1 MVLYKFENNYL
12 KEVFNMKSDNA
23 KKGVARA
30 PHRSLFYASGYTDEE
45 LDQPLVGIICAK
57 NELIPG
63 HIELDRISEAVKAGV
78 RMCGGTPIEF
88 PAIGVC
94 DGIAMGHE
102 GMKYSLVTRE
112 LIADSVECVA
122 KAHQF
127 DALVMIPNCDKIVPG
142 MLMAAARLDLPTV
155 FVSGGPMMP
164 GHVMDPSNPYFGKNL
179 SLTDMFEAVGGLA
192 VGKITETQLKDMEH
206 AACPGCGACSGMFT
220 ANSMNCLTEV
230 LGLGLPGNGTIP
242 AVTGERIALA
252 KHAGMAVMNLY
263 KKGITARQMMTE
275 ENFKNG
281 LAADMALG
289 CSSNTMLHLPAIAH
303 EAGIE
308 IDLHLVNEISEHT
321 PNLCH
326 LAPAGHTF
334 MCELNDAGGVQA
346 VLAELAKKNLINTS
360 LITATGKTI
369 AENIKGVVNRNPEIL
384 RPIENPFS
392 DNGGIAILFG
402 NLAPNGTV
410 VKRSACAKELML
422 HTGPARVFN
431 DESEAMEAVQKAQI
445 KSGDVVVIRYEGP
458 KGGPG
463 MREMLAVTAALAGQ
477 GLDKEVAL
485 ITDGRFSGATRGA
498 SLGHCSPE
506 AAVGGPIALVE
517 EGDMITLDINNYK
530 IHLEVSDE
538 ELAARKAKWVAPEP
552 KVKTGYLARYAK
564 LVSSA
569 DKGAI
574 LQ

>member
-1 MVLYKFENNYL
+1 
-12 KEVFNMKSDNA
+12 MKSDNA
-23 KKGVARA
+23 KKGIERA
-30 PHRSLFYASGYTDEE
+30 PHRSLFYAMGYTKEE
-45 LDQPLVGIICAK
+45 LDRPLVGVCCAK
-57 NELIPG
+57 NEIIPG
-63 HIELDRISEAVKAGV
+63 HIELDRIAQAVKDGI
-78 RMCGGTPIEF
+78 RMAGGTPVEF

-112 LIADSVECVA
+112 LIADSIECMT

-155 FVSGGPMMP
+155 FCSGGPMLP
-164 GHVMDPSNPYFGKNL
+164 GRIPGTDETNPYAGRNL
-179 SLTDMFEAVGGLA
+179 SLSDMFEAVGA
-192 VGKITETQLKDMEH
+192 VASGRINQAQLEQMEEYT
-206 AACPGCGACSGMFT
+206 CPGCGACSGMFT
-220 ANSMNCLTEV
+220 ANSMNCLTEAI
-230 LGLGLPGNGTIP
+230 GLGLPGNGTIP
-242 AVTGERIALA
+242 AVTGRRIALA
-252 KHAGMAVMNLY
+252 KKAGMAVMDMLA
-263 KKGITARQMMTE
+263 KGITARRMFTKQ
-275 ENFKNG
+275 NFINA

-289 CSSNTMLHLPAIAH
+289 CSSNTMLHVPAIAH
-303 EAGIE
+303 EAGIQ
-308 IDLHLVNEISEHT
+308 IDLHDVNDISNRT

-334 MCELNDAGGVQA
+334 MCQLDEAGGVQA
-346 VLAELAKKNLINTS
+346 VLAELAKKNLIDTS
-360 LITATGKTI
+360 LITVTGKTV
-369 AENIKGVVNRNPEIL
+369 AENIKGVINRDPQTI

-392 DNGGIAILFG
+392 DNGGLAILFG

-410 VKRSACAKELML
+410 VKRSACAKELMK
-422 HTGPARVFN
+422 HTGPARVFD
-431 DESEAMEAVQKAQI
+431 DESEAMAAVQGRKI
-445 KSGDVVVIRYEGP
+445 KKGDVVVIRYEGP

-477 GLDKEVAL
+477 GLDKDVVL

-506 AAVGGPIALVE
+506 AAVGGPIALVH
-517 EGDMITLDINNYK
+517 EGDNITIDINAYS
-530 IHLEVSDE
+530 ITLEVSDE
-538 ELAARKAKWVAPEP
+538 ELAKRRSEWKEPVP
-552 KVKTGYLARYAK
+552 KVSTGYLARYAK

-574 LQ
+574 LE

>member
-1 MVLYKFENNYL
+1 
-12 KEVFNMKSDNA
+12 MKSDNA
-23 KKGVARA
+23 KKGIERA
-30 PHRSLFYASGYTDEE
+30 PHRSLFYAMGYTKEE
-45 LDQPLVGIICAK
+45 LDRPLVGVCCAK
-57 NELIPG
+57 NEIIPG
-63 HIELDRISEAVKAGV
+63 HIELDRIAQAVKDGI
-78 RMCGGTPIEF
+78 RMAGGTPVEF

-112 LIADSVECVA
+112 LIADSIECMT

-155 FVSGGPMMP
+155 FCSGGPMLP
-164 GHVMDPSNPYFGKNL
+164 GRIPGKDESNPYAGRNL
-179 SLTDMFEAVGGLA
+179 SLSDMFEAVGA
-192 VGKITETQLKDMEH
+192 VASGRINQAQLEQMEEV
-206 AACPGCGACSGMFT
+206 ACPGCGACSGMFT
-220 ANSMNCLTEV
+220 ANSMNCLTEAI
-230 LGLGLPGNGTIP
+230 GLGLPGNGTIP
-242 AVTGERIALA
+242 AVTGRRIALA
-252 KHAGMAVMNLY
+252 KKAGMAVMDMLN
-263 KKGITARQMMTE
+263 KGITARRMFTK
-275 ENFKNG
+275 ENFMNA

-289 CSSNTMLHLPAIAH
+289 CSSNTMLHVPAIAH
-303 EAGIE
+303 EAGIQ
-308 IDLHLVNEISEHT
+308 IDLHDVHEISNRT

-334 MCELNDAGGVQA
+334 MCQLDEAGGVQA
-346 VLAELAKKNLINTS
+346 VLAELAKKNLIDTS
-360 LITATGKTI
+360 LMTVTGKTL
-369 AENIKGVVNRNPEIL
+369 AENIKGAINRDPETI

-392 DNGGIAILFG
+392 DNGGLAILFG

-410 VKRSACAKELML
+410 VKRSACAKELMK
-422 HTGPARVFN
+422 HTGPARVFD
-431 DESEAMEAVQKAQI
+431 DESEAMAAVQGRKI
-445 KSGDVVVIRYEGP
+445 NKGDVVVIRYEGP

-477 GLDKEVAL
+477 GLDKDVVL

-506 AAVGGPIALVE
+506 AAVGGPIALVQ
-517 EGDMITLDINNYK
+517 EGDNITIDINAYS
-530 IHLEVSDE
+530 ITLEVSDE
-538 ELAARKAKWVAPEP
+538 ELAKRRDQWKAPEP

-574 LQ
+574 LE

>member
-1 MVLYKFENNYL
+1 MSETNSK
-12 KEVFNMKSDNA
+12 KSDNA
-23 KKGVARA
+23 IKGTARA
-30 PHRSLFYASGYTDEE
+30 PHRSLFYAAGFTDEE
-45 LDQPLVGIICAK
+45 LERPIVGVICAK

-78 RMCGGTPIEF
+78 RMAGGTPVEF

-164 GHVMDPSNPYFGKNL
+164 GRLPGNDASNPYSGKNI
-179 SLTDMFEAVGGLA
+179 SLTDMFEAIGGLA
-192 VGKITETQLKDMEH
+192 VGKINEAQLKELENY
-206 AACPGCGACSGMFT
+206 ACPGCGACSGMFT

-242 AVTGERIALA
+242 AVTGRRIQLA
-252 KHAGMAVMNLY
+252 KHAGMAVMDLY
-263 KKGITARQMMTE
+263 KKGITARRMMTKE
-275 ENFKNG
+275 SFANG

-303 EAGIE
+303 EAGIS
-308 IDLHLVNEISEHT
+308 IDLHEVNEISNRT

-334 MCELNDAGGVQA
+334 MCELDDAGGVQA
-346 VLAELAKKNLINTS
+346 VLAELAKKNLIDTS
-360 LITATGKTI
+360 AMTVTGKTI
-369 AENIKGVVNRNPEIL
+369 AENIKGVRNRNPEVL

-410 VKRSACAKELML
+410 VKRSACAPELMH

-431 DESEAMEAVQKAQI
+431 DESEAMEAVQKSQI
-445 KSGDVVVIRYEGP
+445 KAGDVVVIRYEGP

-477 GLDKEVAL
+477 GLDKQVAL

-517 EGDMITLDINNYK
+517 EGDKITLDINNYK
-530 IHLEVSDE
+530 ITLEVSDE
-538 ELAARKAKWVAPEP
+538 ELARRRANWKPLPP
-552 KVKTGYLARYAK
+552 KVTEGYLARYAK

-574 LQ
+574 LE

>member
-1 MVLYKFENNYL
+1 
-12 KEVFNMKSDNA
+12 MKSDNA
-23 KKGVARA
+23 KKGLARA
-30 PHRSLFYASGYTDEE
+30 PHRSLFYAMGFTDEE
-45 LDQPLVGIICAK
+45 LERPLVGVCCAK
-57 NELIPG
+57 NEIIPG
-63 HIELDRISEAVKAGV
+63 HIELDRIAEAVKAGV
-78 RMCGGTPIEF
+78 RMAGGTPIEF

-112 LIADSVECVA
+112 LIADSIECMT

-164 GHVMDPSNPYFGKNL
+164 GHLPGNDASNPYSGRNL
-179 SLTDMFEAVGGLA
+179 SLTDMFEAVGA
-192 VGKITETQLKDMEH
+192 VASGRITEEQLREMESV
-206 AACPGCGACSGMFT
+206 ACPGCGACSGMFT
-220 ANSMNCLTEV
+220 ANSMNCLTESI
-230 LGLGLPGNGTIP
+230 GLGLPGNGTIP
-242 AVTGERIALA
+242 AVSGRRIALA
-252 KHAGMAVMNLY
+252 KKAGMKVMEMFER
-263 KKGITARQMMTE
+263 GITARKMLTMKNF
-275 ENFKNG
+275 ENA

-303 EAGIE
+303 EAGLS
-308 IDLHLVNEISEHT
+308 IDLHMVNEISNRT

-334 MCELNDAGGVQA
+334 MCELDDAGGVQA
-346 VLAELAKKNLINTS
+346 VLAELGKKNLIDTS
-360 LITATGKTI
+360 LMTVTGKTV
-369 AENIKGVVNRNPEIL
+369 AENIAGVRNRNPEVL

-392 DNGGIAILFG
+392 DNGGLAILFG

-410 VKRSACAKELML
+410 VKRSACAKELMK

-431 DESEAMEAVQKAQI
+431 DESEAMEAVQNRKI

-517 EGDMITLDINNYK
+517 EGDLITLDINNYK
-530 IHLEVSDE
+530 ITLEVSDE
-538 ELAARKAKWVAPEP
+538 ELERRRAAWKAPEP
-552 KVKTGYLARYAK
+552 KVKIGYLARYAK

-574 LQ
+574 LE

>member
-1 MVLYKFENNYL
+1 MK
-12 KEVFNMKSDNA
+12 KSDNA
-23 KKGVARA
+23 IVGTARA

-45 LDQPLVGIICAK
+45 LAQPMVGIICAK

-63 HIELDRISEAVKAGV
+63 HIELDRIAEAVKAGV
-78 RMCGGTPIEF
+78 RLAGGTPVEF

-164 GHVMDPSNPYFGKNL
+164 GHLPGHDASNPYSGKNL

-192 VGKITETQLKDMEH
+192 VGKVTEDQLNEL
-206 AACPGCGACSGMFT
+206 AQYACPGCGACSGMFT

-242 AVTGERIALA
+242 AVTGRRIQLA
-252 KHAGMAVMNLY
+252 KHAGMQVMEMY
-263 KKGITARQMMTE
+263 KRGITARKMMTK
-275 ENFKNG
+275 ENFENA

-289 CSSNTMLHLPAIAH
+289 CSSNTMLHVPAIMH
-303 EAGIE
+303 EAGLE
-308 IDLHLVNEISEHT
+308 LDLHEVNEISNRT

-334 MCELNDAGGVQA
+334 MCELDDAGGVQA
-346 VLAELAKKNLINTS
+346 VLAELAKKNLIHTD

-369 AENIKGVVNRNPEIL
+369 AENIKGVKNRNPEIL
-384 RPIENPFS
+384 RPIENPYS
-392 DNGGIAILFG
+392 DNGGIAVLFG

-431 DESEAMEAVQKAQI
+431 DEAEAMEAVQKAQI
-445 KSGDVVVIRYEGP
+445 HPGDVVVIRYEGP

-477 GLDKEVAL
+477 GLDKQVAL

-506 AAVGGPIALVE
+506 AAVGGPIALVQ
-517 EGDMITLDINNYK
+517 EGDKITLDINNYK
-530 IHLEVSDE
+530 IHLDVSDE
-538 ELAARKAKWVAPEP
+538 ELSRRREAWKAPEP

>member
-1 MVLYKFENNYL
+1 MAMTKR
-12 KEVFNMKSDNA
+12 SDNA
-23 KKGVARA
+23 IKGIARA
-30 PHRSLFYASGYTDEE
+30 PHRSLFYAMGYTDEE
-45 LDQPLVGIICAK
+45 LERPLVGVCCAK
-57 NELIPG
+57 NEIIPG
-63 HIELDRISEAVKAGV
+63 HFDLDKISDAVKAGI
-78 RMCGGTPIEF
+78 RMAGGTPIEF
-88 PAIGVC
+88 PALGVC

-112 LIADSVECVA
+112 LIADSVECMA

-155 FVSGGPMMP
+155 FVSGGAMMP
-164 GHVMDPSNPYFGKNL
+164 GHLPAHEADNPYSDKNL
-179 SLTDMFEAVGGLA
+179 SLTDMFEGVGAVA
-192 VGKITETQLKDMEH
+192 SGKITEAQLKEMERC
-206 AACPGCGACSGMFT
+206 ACPGCGSCSGMFT

-242 AVTGERIALA
+242 ATTGARLALA
-252 KHAGMAVMNLY
+252 KHAGMAVMDMY
-263 KKGITARQMMTE
+263 KKGITARQMMTKDSFR
-275 ENFKNG
+275 NA

-289 CSSNTMLHLPAIAH
+289 CSSNTMLHVPAIMH
-303 EAGIE
+303 EAGLAL
-308 IDLHLVNEISEHT
+308 DLHEVNEISERT

-334 MCELNDAGGVQA
+334 ISELNDAGGVQA
-346 VLAELAKKNLINTS
+346 VLAELAKKNLIKTD

-369 AENIKGVVNRNPEIL
+369 AQNISGVKNLNPEIL

-392 DNGGIAILFG
+392 PTGGIAVLFG

-410 VKRSACAKELML
+410 VKRSACAPELMK
-422 HTGPARVFN
+422 HTGTARVFN
-431 DESEAMEAVQKAQI
+431 DESEAMEAVQAHRI
-445 KSGDVVVIRYEGP
+445 NPGDVVVIRYEGP
-458 KGGPG
+458 RGGPG

-506 AAVGGPIALVE
+506 AADGGPIALVE
-517 EGDMITLDINNYK
+517 EGDKISLDINAYK
-530 IHLEVSDE
+530 ITLEVSDD
-538 ELAARKAKWVAPEP
+538 ELASRRAQWKPLPP
-552 KVKTGYLARYAK
+552 KVTKGYLARYAK

-574 LQ
+574 LE

>member
-1 MVLYKFENNYL
+1 
-12 KEVFNMKSDNA
+12 MKSDNA
-23 KKGVARA
+23 KKGIERA
-30 PHRSLFYASGYTDEE
+30 PHRSLFYAMGYTKEE
-45 LDQPLVGIICAK
+45 LDRPLVGVCCAK
-57 NELIPG
+57 NEIIPG
-63 HIELDRISEAVKAGV
+63 HIELDRIAQAVKDGI
-78 RMCGGTPIEF
+78 RMAGGTPVEF

-112 LIADSVECVA
+112 LIADSIECMA

-155 FVSGGPMMP
+155 FCSGGPMMP
-164 GHVMDPSNPYFGKNL
+164 GRIPGQDETNPYAGRNL
-179 SLTDMFEAVGGLA
+179 SLSDMFEAVGA
-192 VGKITETQLKDMEH
+192 VASGRINETQLEQLEEV
-206 AACPGCGACSGMFT
+206 ACPGCGACSGMFT
-220 ANSMNCLTEV
+220 ANSMNCLTEAI
-230 LGLGLPGNGTIP
+230 GLGLPGNGTIP
-242 AVTGERIALA
+242 AVTGRRIALA
-252 KHAGMAVMNLY
+252 KKAGMAVMDMFN
-263 KKGITARQMMTE
+263 KGITARRMFTKQ
-275 ENFKNG
+275 NFINA

-289 CSSNTMLHLPAIAH
+289 CSSNTMLHVPAIAK
-303 EAGIE
+303 EAGLE
-308 IDLHLVNEISEHT
+308 IDLHDVNEISNRT

-334 MCELNDAGGVQA
+334 MCQLDEAGGVQA
-346 VLAELAKKNLINTS
+346 VLAELAKKKLIDTS
-360 LITATGKTI
+360 LITVTGKTI
-369 AENIKGVVNRNPEIL
+369 AENIKGVVNRDPQTI

-392 DNGGIAILFG
+392 DNGGLAILFG

-410 VKRSACAKELML
+410 VKRSACAKELMK

-431 DESEAMEAVQKAQI
+431 DESEAMAAVQGRKI
-445 KSGDVVVIRYEGP
+445 NKGDVVVIRYEGP

-477 GLDKEVAL
+477 GLDKDVVL

-506 AAVGGPIALVE
+506 AAVGGPIALVK
-517 EGDMITLDINNYK
+517 EGDNITIDINAYK
-530 IHLEVSDE
+530 ITLEVSDE
-538 ELAARKAKWVAPEP
+538 ELAKRRAAWVCPEP

-569 DKGAI
+569 DKGAV
-574 LQ
+574 LE

>member
-1 MVLYKFENNYL
+1 M
-12 KEVFNMKSDNA
+12 MKSDNA
-23 KKGVARA
+23 KKGIERA
-30 PHRSLFYASGYTDEE
+30 PHRSLFYAMGYTKEE
-45 LDQPLVGIICAK
+45 LDRPLVGVCCAK
-57 NELIPG
+57 NEIIPG
-63 HIELDRISEAVKAGV
+63 HIELDRIAQAVKDGI
-78 RMCGGTPIEF
+78 RMAGGTPVEF

-112 LIADSVECVA
+112 LIADSIECMT

-155 FVSGGPMMP
+155 FCSGGPMLP
-164 GHVMDPSNPYFGKNL
+164 GRIPGKDETNPYSGRNL
-179 SLTDMFEAVGGLA
+179 SLSDMFEAVGA
-192 VGKITETQLKDMEH
+192 VASGRINEAQLEQMEEYT
-206 AACPGCGACSGMFT
+206 CPGCGACSGMFT
-220 ANSMNCLTEV
+220 ANSMNCLTEAI
-230 LGLGLPGNGTIP
+230 GLGLPGNGTIP
-242 AVTGERIALA
+242 AVTGRRIALA
-252 KHAGMAVMNLY
+252 KKAGMAVMDLLA
-263 KKGITARQMMTE
+263 KGITARRMFTKQ
-275 ENFKNG
+275 NFINA

-289 CSSNTMLHLPAIAH
+289 CSSNTMLHVPAIAH
-303 EAGIE
+303 EAGIN
-308 IDLHLVNEISEHT
+308 IDLHDVNDISNRT

-334 MCELNDAGGVQA
+334 MCQLDEAGGVQA
-346 VLAELAKKNLINTS
+346 VLAELAKKNLIDTS
-360 LITATGKTI
+360 LITVTGKTV
-369 AENIKGVVNRNPEIL
+369 AENIKGVINRDPQTI

-392 DNGGIAILFG
+392 DNGGLAILFG

-410 VKRSACAKELML
+410 VKRSACAKELMK
-422 HTGPARVFN
+422 HTGPARVFD
-431 DESEAMEAVQKAQI
+431 DESEAMAAVQGRKI
-445 KSGDVVVIRYEGP
+445 NKGDVVVIRYEGP

-477 GLDKEVAL
+477 GLDKDVVL

-506 AAVGGPIALVE
+506 AAVGGPIALVH
-517 EGDMITLDINNYK
+517 EGDNITIDINAYS
-530 IHLEVSDE
+530 ITLEVSEE
-538 ELAARKAKWVAPEP
+538 ELAKRRAEWKAPAP
-552 KVKTGYLARYAK
+552 KVNTGYLARYAK

-574 LQ
+574 LE

>member
-1 MVLYKFENNYL
+1 
-12 KEVFNMKSDNA
+12 MKSDNA
-23 KKGVARA
+23 KKGIARA
-30 PHRSLFYASGYTDEE
+30 PHRSLFYAMGYTDEE
-45 LDQPLVGIICAK
+45 LEKPLVGVCCAK
-57 NELIPG
+57 NEIIPG
-63 HIELDRISEAVKAGV
+63 HIELDRIAEAVKAGI
-78 RMCGGTPIEF
+78 RMAGGTPVEF

-112 LIADSVECVA
+112 LIADSIECMA

-155 FVSGGPMMP
+155 FCSGGPMMP
-164 GHVMDPSNPYFGKNL
+164 GHLPSHEEGNPYSDKNL
-179 SLTDMFEAVGGLA
+179 SLTDMFEAVGA
-192 VGKITETQLKDMEH
+192 VASGKITKDQLREMEQI
-206 AACPGCGACSGMFT
+206 ACPGCGACSGMFT
-220 ANSMNCLTEV
+220 ANSMNCLTESI
-230 LGLGLPGNGTIP
+230 GLGLPGNGTIP
-242 AVTGERIALA
+242 AVTGKRIALA
-252 KHAGMAVMNLY
+252 KHAGMKVMEMY
-263 KKGITARQMMTE
+263 EKGITARCMMTADHFR
-275 ENFKNG
+275 NA
-281 LAADMALG
+281 LAADMAMG

-303 EAGIE
+303 EAGLS
-308 IDLHLVNEISEHT
+308 IDLNEVNEISNRT
-321 PNLCH
+321 PNLVH

-334 MCELNDAGGVQA
+334 MCEFDDAGGVQA
-346 VLAELAKKNLINTS
+346 VLMELAKKNLINTD
-360 LITATGKTI
+360 LMTVTGKTV
-369 AENIKGVVNRNPEIL
+369 AENIQGVRNRKPDIL

-410 VKRSACAKELML
+410 VKRSACAKELMH

-431 DESEAMEAVQKAQI
+431 DESEAMDAVQKQQI
-445 KSGDVVVIRYEGP
+445 KKGDVVVIRYEGP

-477 GLDKEVAL
+477 GLDKDVAL

-517 EGDMITLDINNYK
+517 EGDLIELDINNYK
-530 IHLEVSDE
+530 ITLKVSDE
-538 ELAARKAKWVAPEP
+538 ELAARKAKWVCPEP

-574 LQ
+574 LE